1 MGKTKYPPPICHP
14 DRPHYAKGKC
24 RQCYMIGRQKRYYR
38 ENREALLEQKKEYA
52 EKNKE
57 KISEQRKE
65 YARENKDVIRARGR
79 KYRLWKLFRLTP
91 EEWDTILKYQG
102 GVCAISGK
110 PPITKALAAD
120 HDHKTGKIRG
130 ALTMDM
136 NRGLAFFRDDPEL
149 LRRAADYLEN
159 PPAVAALGKE
169 VYGLIG
175 KAQLKKKMVYGPPKK
190 AGKNS

>member
-1 MGKTKYPPPICHP
+1 MLKQQ
-14 DRPHYAKGKC
+14 AK
-24 RQCYMIGRQKRYYR
+24 YYR
-38 ENREALLEQKKEYA
+38 KNRTAILQQKKEYA
-52 EKNKE
+52 EENKE
-57 KISEQRKE
+57 AISEQRKE
-65 YARENKDVIRARGR
+65 YAKENRDVIRKRGR

-91 EEWDTILKYQG
+91 EEWETILKYQD

-110 PPITKALAAD
+110 PPVTKALAAD

-136 NRGLAFFRDDPEL
+136 NRGLAFFKDDPIL
-149 LRRAADYLEN
+149 LRKAADYLEN

-175 KAQLKKKMVYGPPKK
+175 KAQLKKKMIYGPPKK
-190 AGKNS
+190 AGSNL